1 MLIYAHMYVH
11 GSVIKQKLHDKETEK
26 SLEILKL

>member
-1 MLIYAHMYVH
+1 MPTCMYMVD
-11 GSVIKQKLHDKETEK
+11 VIKQKLHDKETEK

>member
-1 MLIYAHMYVH
+1 MPTCMYMVA
-11 GSVIKQKLHDKETEK
+11 VIKQKLHDKETEK